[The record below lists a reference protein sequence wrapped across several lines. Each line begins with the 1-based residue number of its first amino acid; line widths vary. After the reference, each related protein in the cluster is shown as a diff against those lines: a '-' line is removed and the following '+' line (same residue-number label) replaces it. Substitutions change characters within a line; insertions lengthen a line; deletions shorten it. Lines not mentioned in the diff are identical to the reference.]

1 MLLKMKPNKKLVL
14 LISLVMMSLNAFSQK
29 DINTLS
35 IDSTRIQL
43 TKPIAKLVIKDL
55 IKGDGLSDEMKTI
68 QRILTETNNKLSIQ
82 KDLVFNLKN
91 QILNFE
97 RIIGNKD
104 NQVGL
109 SQELN
114 KRLQMDLKK
123 QKIKTKILGG
133 AGILT
138 LVGVL
143 VLTK

>member
-1 MLLKMKPNKKLVL
+1 M
-14 LISLVMMSLNAFSQK
+14 QK
-29 DINTLS
+29 
-35 IDSTRIQL
+35 
-43 TKPIAKLVIKDL
+43 
-55 IKGDGLSDEMKTI
+55 
-68 QRILTETNNKLSIQ
+68 ILTETNNKLLTQSN
-82 KDLVFNLKN
+82 LVFNLKN

-109 SQELN
+109 SQKLN
-114 KRLQMDLKK
+114 ERLQMDLKK

-143 VLTK
+143 ALTK

>member
-29 DINTLS
+29 DTNTLL
-35 IDSTRIQL
+35 IDSTKIQL

-55 IKGDGLSDEMKTI
+55 IKGDGLSDEMKAM
-68 QRILTETNNKLSIQ
+68 QKILTETNNKLLTQS
-82 KDLVFNLKN
+82 DLVFNLKN

-109 SQELN
+109 SQKLN
-114 KRLQMDLKK
+114 ERLQMDLKK

-143 VLTK
+143 ALTK

>member
-1 MLLKMKPNKKLVL
+1 
-14 LISLVMMSLNAFSQK
+14 
-29 DINTLS
+29 
-35 IDSTRIQL
+35 
-43 TKPIAKLVIKDL
+43 
-55 IKGDGLSDEMKTI
+55 MKTI